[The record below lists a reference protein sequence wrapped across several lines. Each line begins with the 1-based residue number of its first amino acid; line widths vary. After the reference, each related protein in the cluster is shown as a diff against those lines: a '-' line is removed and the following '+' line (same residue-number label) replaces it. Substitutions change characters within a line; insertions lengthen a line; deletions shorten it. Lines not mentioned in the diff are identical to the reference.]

1 MIHKNL
7 TPKKDMD
14 ILVVCKGLSKL
25 SKKRFGYSC
34 DLMKILPIGY
44 F

>member
-14 ILVVCKGLSKL
+14 ILVVREGFSKC
-25 SKKRFGYSC
+25 SKKRFGYSYNS
-34 DLMKILPIGY
+34 MKILLIGY